1 MDISKLNIVK
11 ASEEGIDVEITNPID
26 DKPIGLKIRVV
37 GAMSNNY
44 RDDMV
49 LLLAEIEDF
58 KEQNKLPD
66 NATKRQKA
74 EMQLK
79 IEKFDDELTSKFLA
93 KYTIG
98 WEGMEENGKEIK
110 FSQSEAERIYR
121 EYTLIRGQVQKGMMD
136 ISNFIKA

>member
-11 ASEEGIDVEITNPID
+11 ACNDGVDVEILNPLNNE
-26 DKPIGLKIRVV
+26 PTGLKIRVI

-58 KEQNKLPD
+58 KEQNKLPE
-66 NATKRQKA
+66 NATKRQIA
-74 EMQLK
+74 EFQLK
-79 IEKFDDELTSKFLA
+79 VEKFDDELTAKFLA

-110 FSQSEAERIYR
+110 FSQDEAKRIYI
-121 EYTLIRGQVQKGMMD
+121 EYNLIRNQIQKEMMN
-136 ISNFIKA
+136 ISNFIKT

>member
-11 ASEEGIDVEITNPID
+11 ACNDGVDVEILNPLNND
-26 DKPIGLKIRVV
+26 PTGLKIRVI

-49 LLLAEIEDF
+49 ILLAEIEDF

-66 NATKRQKA
+66 DATKRKVA
-74 EMQLK
+74 EFQLK
-79 IEKFDDELTSKFLA
+79 VEKFDDELTAKFLA

-98 WEGMEENGKEIK
+98 WEGMEENGKEVK
-110 FSQSEAERIYR
+110 FSEAEAERIYR
-121 EYTLIRGQVQKGMMD
+121 EYNLIRNQVQKEMMN

>member
-1 MDISKLNIVK
+1 MDISKLNIAK
-11 ASEEGIDVEITNPID
+11 ASADGIDIEITNPMD
-26 DKPIGLKIRVV
+26 DKPIGLTIKVV
-37 GAMSNNY
+37 GAMSSNY

-79 IEKFDDELTSKFLA
+79 VEKFDDELTAKFLA

-98 WEGMEENGKEIK
+98 WQGMEENGKEVK
-110 FSQSEAERIYR
+110 FSQAEAERIYS

>member
-11 ASEEGIDVEITNPID
+11 ACNDGVDVEILNPLNNE
-26 DKPIGLKIRVV
+26 PTGLKIRVI

-58 KEQNKLPD
+58 KEQNKLPE
-66 NATKRQKA
+66 NATKRQIA
-74 EMQLK
+74 EFQLK
-79 IEKFDDELTSKFLA
+79 VEKFDDDLTAKFLA

-110 FSQSEAERIYR
+110 FSQDEAKRIYI
-121 EYTLIRGQVQKGMMD
+121 EYNLIRNQIQKEMMN
-136 ISNFIKA
+136 ISNFIKT

>member
-11 ASEEGIDVEITNPID
+11 ACNDGVDVEILNPLNNE
-26 DKPIGLKIRVV
+26 PTGLKIRVI

-49 LLLAEIEDF
+49 LLVAEIEDF
-58 KEQNKLPD
+58 KEQNKLPE
-66 NATKRQKA
+66 NATKRQIA
-74 EMQLK
+74 EFQLK
-79 IEKFDDELTSKFLA
+79 VEKFDDELTAKFLA

-110 FSQSEAERIYR
+110 FSQDEAKRIYI
-121 EYTLIRGQVQKGMMD
+121 EYNLIRNQIQKEMMN
-136 ISNFIKA
+136 ISNFIKT